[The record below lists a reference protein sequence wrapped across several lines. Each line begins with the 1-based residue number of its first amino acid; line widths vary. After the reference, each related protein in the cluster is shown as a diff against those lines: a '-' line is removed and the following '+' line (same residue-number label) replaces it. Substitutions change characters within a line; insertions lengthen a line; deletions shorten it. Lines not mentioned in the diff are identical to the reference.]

1 MNNLSFF
8 SKGLFIREVGRD
20 KKQDGTIFFPSSYG
34 DFWDEITRQD
44 GMISVPPFRTRIT

>member
-20 KKQDGTIFFPSSYG
+20 KKQDGTIFFPVFIWRFLG
-34 DFWDEITRQD
+34 RDN
-44 GMISVPPFRTRIT
+44 